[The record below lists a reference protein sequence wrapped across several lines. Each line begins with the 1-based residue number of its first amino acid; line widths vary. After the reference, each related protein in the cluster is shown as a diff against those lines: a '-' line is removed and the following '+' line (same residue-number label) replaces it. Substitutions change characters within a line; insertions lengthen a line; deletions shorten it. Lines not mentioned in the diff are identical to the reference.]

1 MLVDFNKNT
10 EISLDCDICIV
21 GGGAAGAV
29 LFDTLSNTN
38 LKILL
43 LESGGL
49 DPNIKTQE
57 LNEGFTKLNGKKS
70 REILTDMVWL
80 RLRSLGGTTGHW
92 GGGVELFDELDFAPR
107 NWVKD
112 SGWPIKLSELE
123 SFYEEANRYVE
134 INSNVL
140 DERVWH
146 NLGIPPPYNFNF
158 KEITTKFSLKSGFL
172 NGAGYLN
179 YPGPVNFKKYLV
191 NSYAKK
197 SDNVILY
204 NATVTNLKSGGDG
217 GSVEYGEVVNSGLL
231 KRKVRA
237 RIYVLA
243 AGGWEN
249 PRIMLNANSG
259 AGIGNESDCVGR
271 YYLAHP
277 HGRPADIICPSK
289 EVATEI
295 AWKFQFYKIGNNR
308 AFPYV
313 AWQESTQRQ
322 HQLLSSS
329 ICLRPN
335 YDKESAVFK
344 AMVMRDRFSHGE
356 MSYADIKIS
365 DIALILSEIDDVLM
379 NSYRKLFNIGV
390 KTRMMETI
398 GLDFIQE
405 STPKR
410 GSRIY
415 LSGEKDRLGLKKIVV
430 DWHFDE
436 QEAENL
442 YKVFKLFASTAREL
456 GWGRVQFRKE
466 ADIDSGNPT
475 RGLKDA
481 AHPSGAT
488 RMSSN
493 SKSGVVDKNLRVH
506 TIKNLYVCGSS
517 VFPTNGW
524 VSPTFTIVALAS
536 RLAKH
541 LKTILT

>member
-1 MLVDFNKNT
+1 MLIDFNKHP
-10 EISLDCDICIV
+10 EISLNCDICVV

-29 LFDTLSNTN
+29 LFDTLSKTN

-49 DPNIKTQE
+49 DPHIKTQE
-57 LNEGFTKLNGKKS
+57 LNEGFTRLNGK
-70 REILTDMVWL
+70 RPNEELTDLVWL

-92 GGGVELFDELDFAPR
+92 GGGVELFDELDFLPR
-107 NWVKD
+107 NWIKD
-112 SGWPIKLSELE
+112 SGWPIKISDLE
-123 SFYEEANRYVE
+123 PYYEEAKRYVE
-134 INSNVL
+134 INSNVF
-140 DERVWH
+140 DERVWLS
-146 NLGIPPPYNFNF
+146 LGIPPPYKFNF
-158 KEITTKFSLKSGFL
+158 KEITTQFSLKSGFL
-172 NGAGYLN
+172 NDSGYLN

-191 NSYAKK
+191 SSAAQK
-197 SDNVILY
+197 SNNVVLY
-204 NATVTNLKSGGDG
+204 NATVTNLKSGWD
-217 GSVEYGEVVNSGLL
+217 GSVQYCEVVSSELR

-237 RIYVLA
+237 KIYVLA

-277 HGRPADIICPSK
+277 HGIPADIICPSK
-289 EVATEI
+289 DVATEL

-308 AFPYV
+308 AFPYL
-313 AWQESTQRQ
+313 AWKESTQRQ

-329 ICLRPN
+329 ISLRPN

-344 AMVMRDRFSHGE
+344 AMQIRDRFSHGE

-365 DIALILSEIDDVLM
+365 DVALLLSEIDDVFL
-379 NSYRKLFNIGV
+379 NSYRKLFNRGV
-390 KTRMMETI
+390 RTRMMETI
-398 GLDFIQE
+398 GLDYIQE

-410 GSRIY
+410 SSRIY
-415 LSGEKDRLGLKKIVV
+415 LSNEKDRLGVKKIVV
-430 DWHFDE
+430 DWHIDA
-436 QEAENL
+436 QEVENI
-442 YKVFKLFASTAREL
+442 YKVFKLFAATARDL

-488 RMSSN
+488 RMSLT
-493 SKSGVVDKNLRVH
+493 SKNGVVDQNLRVH
-506 TIKNLYVCGSS
+506 TTKNLYVCGSS

-541 LKTILT
+541 IKTNFI